1 MGDPLVT
8 IIIPTYNRA
17 ALLAETLDSV
27 SGQSFRDY
35 EIVVVDDGSTD
46 ETARMIARRPEPI
59 RYFRQRN
66 EGASSA
72 RNHGL
77 REARGSLVAFL
88 DSDDL
93 WLAGYLKACVGLL
106 SGRDELAMVYCDF
119 TCIGETGQ
127 PVNGHRKVQHDGD
140 VIESLFAST
149 FVHTSCVMAR
159 KSVVLDAGGFD
170 ESLPTNE
177 DYDLWLRLALQYR
190 FGLVSRVLCKRR
202 THRRSLSRNGRSG
215 NLLRK
220 TALLEEFYHHH
231 GAGRISPHVAHR
243 RLGKVHYSTGKSL
256 LKDGSFQQ
264 ARHLLQRS
272 LRYRLIAP
280 KTWGLFLLSGAL
292 AFADR
297 SGNDSSGS
305 SRVALN
311 GPKTKQ

>member
-1 MGDPLVT
+1 MADPLVT
-8 IIIPTYNRA
+8 IVIPTYNRA
-17 ALLAETLDSV
+17 DLLAETLDSV
-27 SGQSFRDY
+27 SAQTFRDY
-35 EIVVVDDGSTD
+35 EIIVVDDGSTD
-46 ETARMIARRPEPI
+46 HTAQMIARRSEPI

-93 WLAGYLKACVGLL
+93 WLPEYLQACVELL
-106 SGRDELAMVYCDF
+106 RQRDELAMVYCDF

-140 VIESLFAST
+140 VVERLFAST
-149 FVHTSCVMAR
+149 FVHTSCVTAR
-159 KSVVLDAGGFD
+159 KSVVLDAAGFD

-177 DYDLWLRLALQYR
+177 DYDLWLRLALQYP

-202 THRRSLSRNGRSG
+202 THRCSLSRNGRSG

-220 TALLEEFYHHH
+220 TALLEDFYHRY
-231 GAGRISPHVAHR
+231 GDGRIGRRIAHR
-243 RLGKVHYSTGKSL
+243 RLGKVHYSAGKSL
-256 LKDGSFQQ
+256 LKDGCFHQ
-264 ARHLLQRS
+264 ARYLLQRS
-272 LRYRLIAP
+272 LHYRSIAP
-280 KTWGLFLLSGAL
+280 KTWALFLLSATL

-297 SGNDSSGS
+297 SGNGSSRS
-305 SRVALN
+305 SRVALY
-311 GPKTKQ
+311 GPKSKQ